1 MSNTE
6 DRNDETINLD
16 LDEHTSAEDADMDVN
31 TEANANADDD
41 FDYLKEMGPSGS
53 AKPEKYLE
61 FEAEVTADDEAN
73 KRRIRKTS

>member
-41 FDYLKEMGPSGS
+41 YFDYLKELE
-53 AKPEKYLE
+53 AIVAQEKVL
-61 FEAEVTADDEAN
+61 
-73 KRRIRKTS
+73 

>member
-41 FDYLKEMGPSGS
+41 FDYLKEI
-53 AKPEKYLE
+53 EE
-61 FEAEVTADDEAN
+61 IEAQEECRTAQ
-73 KRRIRKTS
+73 T

>member
-41 FDYLKEMGPSGS
+41 FDYLKEIEEIEAGRT
-53 AKPEKYLE
+53 APEE
-61 FEAEVTADDEAN
+61 
-73 KRRIRKTS
+73 KRRVRKTS

>member
-41 FDYLKEMGPSGS
+41 FDYLKEIEEIEAQEKELEKDVVKSVRRTRRRVPHS
-53 AKPEKYLE
+53 ANVK
-61 FEAEVTADDEAN
+61 
-73 KRRIRKTS
+73 

>member
-41 FDYLKEMGPSGS
+41 FEDLEQSEIIVRDQVDLLRTFFNKFIIYF
-53 AKPEKYLE
+53 YLE
-61 FEAEVTADDEAN
+61 VLW
-73 KRRIRKTS
+73 ILLG

>member
-41 FDYLKEMGPSGS
+41 FDYLKEIEEIEAQENQKDVVKSVRRTIRRVPHS
-53 AKPEKYLE
+53 ANVK
-61 FEAEVTADDEAN
+61 
-73 KRRIRKTS
+73 

>member
-41 FDYLKEMGPSGS
+41 FDYLKEIEEIEAQEKDVVKSVRRTIRRVPHS
-53 AKPEKYLE
+53 ANVK
-61 FEAEVTADDEAN
+61 
-73 KRRIRKTS
+73 

>member
-1 MSNTE
+1 MNNTE

-41 FDYLKEMGPSGS
+41 FDYLKEIEEIEAQENS
-53 AKPEKYLE
+53 A
-61 FEAEVTADDEAN
+61 
-73 KRRIRKTS
+73 RRKKKN

>member
-16 LDEHTSAEDADMDVN
+16 LDEHTSAEDADMDLN

-41 FDYLKEMGPSGS
+41 FDYLKEIEDGLSSASSQPQPS
-53 AKPEKYLE
+53 A
-61 FEAEVTADDEAN
+61 
-73 KRRIRKTS
+73 

>member
-31 TEANANADDD
+31 TEANAN
-41 FDYLKEMGPSGS
+41 EMM
-53 AKPEKYLE
+53 
-61 FEAEVTADDEAN
+61 F
-73 KRRIRKTS
+73 

>member
-31 TEANANADDD
+31 TEATTIEEAADSI
-41 FDYLKEMGPSGS
+41 M
-53 AKPEKYLE
+53 
-61 FEAEVTADDEAN
+61 EVMAHD
-73 KRRIRKTS
+73 